1 MKLEHY
7 PEKKLKAQILDI
19 VGKYLD
25 LSLYRVFMFGSRVS
39 GFNSEH
45 SDIDIGIQGP
55 EEIPGNIRVEIIED
69 LENLPV
75 LYKFDVVD
83 FKKVTQEFR
92 NEALKTIEY
101 IN

>member
-7 PEKKLKAQILDI
+7 PEDKIKDQIIDI

-25 LSLYRVFMFGSRVS
+25 LSLYRIFIFGSRVS
-39 GFNSEH
+39 GFNSER

-55 EEIPGNIRVEIIED
+55 EEIPGNIRVEILED

-83 FKKVTQEFR
+83 FSKVSLEFKKK
-92 NEALKTIEY
+92 ALENIEY
-101 IN
+101 AN